1 MLAQSFDRFY
11 IIMKFML
18 PSMGDIKFS
27 NLNFDQSCAYMN
39 KKYAPNMDSSK
50 YLTELKTYCN
60 KIKPFVSHYSKLIKS
75 YNATVYNILVKEI
88 RPLLPHISKQ
98 KCGIISTLVSGFM
111 GLAYEGISSF
121 CQRKCEDTL
130 QKAMIAMNNEA
141 DFQHNKLLK
150 LDNTMLMY
158 RIYNAETL
166 EELINTVQEIHN
178 VTSSHERLFAE
189 EHNPAIFRLLY
200 TDALGIQQYAFN
212 SLLFLR
218 VVQDKYISLYKELIT
233 QLKSYV
239 SAIRILTKGYLP
251 TTLITPSK
259 LQEILAEVTKS
270 LQQTNPDYALVLDR
284 LHLYYDMQLVTFGI
298 DREMNLIIQF
308 SVFIQ
313 PYIQNPLIL
322 YQLET
327 VPVPILD
334 TNMEAQSYTHL
345 HVNKPYIALNSETY
359 IVPTQQELRSCKKIG
374 NEFCCKELFVFKH
387 KSSYSCESIIY
398 FNLTTNIIRNNC
410 NFNFY
415 YNKTDVTPTVLD
427 GGDEIILANW
437 PNDKHII
444 CNINND
450 IPVTIPSL
458 PYVLV
463 NRSILCNCGN
473 EANSHHLL
481 ESLAVCDN
489 KLTKLTMYFTINLAF
504 FNYLELM
511 PNITNELTLN
521 RGKKNFEQ
529 SLPVYLNI
537 SHYDTSLSSKPGKL
551 KEFIHNYIQS
561 TSNKEI
567 FELQKRHTR
576 YTFSPYKNFF
586 LNKIV
591 NIFTFTSSIISIFTI
606 TLVIYLFC
614 KHKHIRTIVASLLL
628 HKAKRSGS
636 QNTHKNR

>member
-1 MLAQSFDRFY
+1 MKLYAFLLFVILVVSDSIKFNPELQKNILKFGYGINYKYEGMLAHSFDRFY

-27 NLNFDQSCAYMN
+27 NLNFDHSCAYMN

-50 YLTELKTYCN
+50 YLAELKTYCN
-60 KIKPFVSHYSKLIKS
+60 KIKPFVSHYSTLIKS
-75 YNATVYNILVKEI
+75 YNATVYNILVNEI

-98 KCGIISTLVSGFM
+98 KHGIVSTLVSGFI

-121 CQRKCEDTL
+121 LQRKCEDAL
-130 QKAMIAMNNEA
+130 QKAIIAMNNEA
-141 DFQHNKLLK
+141 DFQCNKLLK

-158 RIYNAETL
+158 GIYNAETL
-166 EELINTVQEIHN
+166 EKLINTVQEIHN
-178 VTSSHERLFAE
+178 VTSSHERLFAG

-200 TDALGIQQYAFN
+200 MDALGVQQYAFN

-233 QLKSYV
+233 QLKLYV
-239 SAIRILTKGYLP
+239 SAIRILAKGYLP

-298 DREMNLIIQF
+298 DREMNLVIQF
-308 SVFIQ
+308 PVFIQ
-313 PYIQNPLIL
+313 PYIQKPLIL

-327 VPVPILD
+327 MPVPILD
-334 TNMEAQSYTHL
+334 TNTEAQSYTHL

-359 IVPTQQELRSCKKIG
+359 IALTQQELRSCKKIG
-374 NEFCCKELFVFKH
+374 NEFYCEELFVVKH
-387 KSSYSCESIIY
+387 KSSYSCESAIY
-398 FNLTTNIIRNNC
+398 FNLTTDIIRKNC

-415 YNKTDVTPTVLD
+415 YNKTDITPAVLD

-450 IPVTIPSL
+450 IPVKIPSH

-463 NRSILCNCGN
+463 NRSILCNCGI
-473 EANSHHLL
+473 EADSHHLL
-481 ESLAVCDN
+481 ESLAACN
-489 KLTKLTMYFTINLAF
+489 KKLSKLTMYFTINLAF
-504 FNYLELM
+504 SNYLELM
-511 PNITNELTLN
+511 PNITDQLTIN
-521 RGKKNFEQ
+521 RGKTNYEQ
-529 SLPVYLNI
+529 PLP
-537 SHYDTSLSSKPGKL
+537 
-551 KEFIHNYIQS
+551 
-561 TSNKEI
+561 
-567 FELQKRHTR
+567 
-576 YTFSPYKNFF
+576 YT
-586 LNKIV
+586 
-591 NIFTFTSSIISIFTI
+591 
-606 TLVIYLFC
+606 
-614 KHKHIRTIVASLLL
+614 
-628 HKAKRSGS
+628 
-636 QNTHKNR
+636 